1 MIIEQIYTECLSQA
15 SYYIESN
22 GEAAIIDPL
31 REVDSYIE
39 KAKKNNVKIKY
50 IFETHFHADFVSGH
64 LSLSKSTGAPIIF
77 GPTSKTSFK
86 SIITKDGEIFKV
98 GSLKIKTLH
107 TPGHTMESTTY
118 LLINSKGKDHAIFT
132 GDTLFLGDVGRPD
145 LSQKSSKL
153 KNEDLAAILYESIT
167 NKIIPLSDDIIV
179 YPAHGAGSACGKN
192 LSEKTFGTLGEQK
205 RTNYA
210 LRPNIK
216 KEEFIK
222 EVLKGL
228 DSAPKYFNQNV
239 KLNKEGYKD
248 INNIIKKRKKAL
260 TPSEFE
266 IKLKKFKAIILD
278 VRNKNEFSKAH
289 IPGSIFIGLNGSFAP
304 WVGTILQDVKTAIL
318 IVSPNGREKETI
330 ERLARVGFDN
340 SLGYLRG
347 GINSWISSGRITEEI
362 ETINVFDF
370 EKIYK
375 KNDLLIYDVRKKDE
389 FYSESLI
396 NAINLPLN
404 NIPININNFSKKD
417 EFYIHCKTGYRS
429 VIASSYLKLKGFEK
443 IVNIKSGFEGIKKTN
458 IKINSLISV

>member
-31 REVDSYIE
+31 REIDSYIE
-39 KAKKNNVKIKY
+39 KTKNNNVRIKY

-86 SIITKDGEIFKV
+86 SIIAKDGEVFKV
-98 GSLKIKTLH
+98 GSLKIKALH

-118 LLINSKGKDHAIFT
+118 LLINSKGKDLAIFT

-167 NKIIPLSDDIIV
+167 NKIIPLSNDIIV

-216 KEEFIK
+216 KREFIK

-239 KLNKEGYKD
+239 KLNKEGYQD
-248 INNIIKKRKKAL
+248 INDIIEKRKKAL
-260 TPSEFE
+260 TPTEFE
-266 IKLKKFKAIILD
+266 IKLKKFKSIILD
-278 VRNKNEFSKAH
+278 VRSKNEFSKAH

-304 WVGTILQDVKTAIL
+304 WVGTILQDIKTAIL

-340 SLGYLRG
+340 SLGYLKG

-362 ETINVFDF
+362 KTINVFDF

-375 KNDLLIYDVRKKDE
+375 KNNLLIYDVRKKDE
-389 FYSESLI
+389 FYSESLS

-404 NIPININNFSKKD
+404 NIQTNINKFSKKD

-429 VIASSYLKLKGFEK
+429 VIASSYLKLKGFKK
-443 IVNIKSGFEGIKKTN
+443 IMNIKSGFEGLKKTN
-458 IKINSLISV
+458 IKINSLISI

>member
-216 KEEFIK
+216 KQEFIK

-340 SLGYLRG
+340 SLGYLKG
-347 GINSWISSGRITEEI
+347 GINSWVSSGRITEEI
-362 ETINVFDF
+362 KTINVFDF